1 MPLHSLPYTL
11 LAYSCI
17 LYCLTLAH
25 IHAYVPSH
33 IHGYSSIIL
42 YTLAY
47 YCMLLHTI
55 AHSCILLHALAY
67 YCMLLHTIACS
78 CILLP
83 TIAYSCI
90 LLRAQVCRL
99 ACGGHGY
106 SQASG
111 LPFLYV
117 NYVAAITY
125 EGENTVMYLQTARSV
140 KRLQSYSYNLI
151 HSLYLSPP
159 PTPLPFS
166 LLSPPSFT
174 PPLSP
179 FLHTQVSP

>member
-1 MPLHSLPYTL
+1 MPMYPHTSMGIFHNLV
-11 LAYSCI
+11 YSCI
-17 LYCLTLAH
+17 LLH
-25 IHAYVPSH
+25 
-33 IHGYSSIIL
+33 
-42 YTLAY
+42 TLAY
-47 YCMLLHTI
+47 YCILLHTI
-55 AHSCILLHALAY
+55 
-67 YCMLLHTIACS
+67 T
-78 CILLP
+78 
-83 TIAYSCI
+83 YSCI
-90 LLRAQVCRL
+90 LLRGQVCRL

-166 LLSPPSFT
+166 LLSLPSFPPS
-174 PPLSP
+174 PLS
-179 FLHTQVSP
+179 LSTHTGISISSSPSMSLPPSCLATWTT

>member
-1 MPLHSLPYTL
+1 MQKVSPAKVCSIFLHSVTILLPY
-11 LAYSCI
+11 SCTQP
-17 LYCLTLAH
+17 CLPLCT
-25 IHAYVPSH
+25 V
-33 IHGYSSIIL
+33 G
-42 YTLAY
+42 TV
-47 YCMLLHTI
+47 
-55 AHSCILLHALAY
+55 
-67 YCMLLHTIACS
+67 
-78 CILLP
+78 LLP

-159 PTPLPFS
+159 TPLPFS
-166 LLSPPSFT
+166 LLSLPSFPPS
-174 PPLSP
+174 PLS
-179 FLHTQVSP
+179 LSTHTGISISSSPSMSLPPSCLAMWIT

>member
-1 MPLHSLPYTL
+1 MGT

-17 LYCLTLAH
+17 L
-25 IHAYVPSH
+25 
-33 IHGYSSIIL
+33 
-42 YTLAY
+42 
-47 YCMLLHTI
+47 LHT
-55 AHSCILLHALAY
+55 
-67 YCMLLHTIACS
+67 
-78 CILLP
+78 
-83 TIAYSCI
+83 
-90 LLRAQVCRL
+90 QVCRL

-140 KRLQSYSYNLI
+140 KRFQSDSYNLI

-159 PTPLPFS
+159 TPLPFS
-166 LLSPPSFT
+166 LLSLPLPFP